1 MEKDKMIQ
9 EIACKIERIFIEE
22 SQKEENKM
30 YPWQELP
37 VFRSVCEKISSS
49 LVSQNVRIIPEGSV
63 VLTGRET
70 QHYYAFK
77 AIEPEIR
84 GCMDRERELIK
95 KLEQRDNEIKELNI
109 ANKNLTFQLQCHDD
123 EVQRLM
129 KENGKLRF
137 ERDFAQKIAQK
148 GVAREYNK
156 KMAQE
161 IEYHNFENTSD
172 YEYMN
177 TSNNEILKEFGGVE
191 VEE

>member
-1 MEKDKMIQ
+1 MEKEKLIDI
-9 EIACKIERIFIEE
+9 IEREFIEPHYCDRRKRAE
-22 SQKEENKM
+22 ILLN
-30 YPWQELP
+30 EL
-37 VFRSVCEKISSS
+37 
-49 LVSQNVRIIPEGSV
+49 IPDGAV
-63 VLTGRET
+63 VLTKE
-70 QHYYAFK
+70 
-77 AIEPEIR
+77 E
-84 GCMDRERELIK
+84 
-95 KLEQRDNEIKELNI
+95 LEQRNKETKELKI
-109 ANKNLTFQLQCHDD
+109 ANNNLIFQLQCHDD